1 MSSRQRYL
9 LKVLRQFFSNLT
21 FVSEQTQA
29 RTRAGTRNQGAGAGE
44 EEADDMEEDL
54 TDDESVVVQET
65 RPPPQP
71 RRTSGNGYLKLGE
84 PTIDT
89 DQRNSE

>member
-1 MSSRQRYL
+1 
-9 LKVLRQFFSNLT
+9 
-21 FVSEQTQA
+21 
-29 RTRAGTRNQGAGAGE
+29 
-44 EEADDMEEDL
+44 MEEDL

-71 RRTSGNGYLKLGE
+71 QRTAGNGFLKFGA

-89 DQRNSE
+89 DPRNSE